1 MGLHLHGELDLV
13 EQTAE
18 HVHHDHLQDGECP
31 MLCCKSDPIFGDD
44 CVLRLQVIRQLSK
57 RGMEVGEVGHFSD
70 DGMEM
75 VYLGLSAVSLDSMII
90 PDSFSSPILPVPS

>member
-1 MGLHLHGELDLV
+1 MGLHLHVELDLV

-31 MLCCKSDPIFGDD
+31 MLCCKSDIIFGGY
-44 CVLRLQVIRQLSK
+44 CVLRLQVIRQPSK
-57 RGMEVGEVGHFSD
+57 RGMEVGEVGHFSG

-75 VYLGLSAVSLDSMII
+75 VYLGLLAVSLD
-90 PDSFSSPILPVPS
+90 L

>member
-18 HVHHDHLQDGECP
+18 HVHHDHLQEGECP
-31 MLCCKSDPIFGDD
+31 MLSCKSATIFGDY
-44 CVLRLQVIRQLSK
+44 CVLCLQVFRQLSK
-57 RGMEVGEVGHFSD
+57 SGMEVGEVGHFSG

-75 VYLGLSAVSLDSMII
+75 VYLGLLAVSYDL
-90 PDSFSSPILPVPS
+90 